1 MKTSIKFLFVLILS
15 LSVVGIAKADS
26 GPMSRQ
32 TTFYFQQNGQPVTQ
46 PVQFTVK
53 CYGTSAIG
61 GEGKLLKIS
70 EASETCQS
78 YGCKFNTTNL
88 FEVYRQNTKYC
99 DLEGQVNGQKFSVNK
114 FVGNNLS
121 GLNCHRAD
129 FNISTSDKYYKET
142 AAYKNCYNAVLKEY
156 YPSWNG
162 DENGNLGNFICHQS
176 LAEVPQN
183 ECAGYGYITINN
195 ICYKF
200 TSETYACI
208 AEKDR
213 KMKLCD
219 QYLEDVTSK
228 LAKDSNGYPF
238 EQICEV
244 NVPVSISN
252 ADNQGTPNIQPTA
265 QNQTPNDQPQ
275 TPVEQTR
282 KNIFNRIIDF
292 FRCSFL
298 KIFGKSC

>member
-1 MKTSIKFLFVLILS
+1 MKATTKIFIVITLCFSFA
-15 LSVVGIAKADS
+15 GIVKADV

-32 TTFYFQQNGQPVTQ
+32 TAFYFQQNGQPITQ
-46 PVQFTVK
+46 QVEFTVK
-53 CYGTSAIG
+53 CYGTSAMG
-61 GEGKLLKIS
+61 SESKLLKIS

-99 DLEGQVNGQKFSVNK
+99 DLEGGVNGQKFSVNK

-129 FNISTSDKYYKET
+129 FNISTGDKYYKKT
-142 AAYKNCYNAVLKEY
+142 PAYKSCYNAVLKEY

-176 LAEVPQN
+176 LVEVPQN

-200 TSETYACI
+200 TNETYACI

-244 NVPVSISN
+244 NVPVSISSTN
-252 ADNQGTPNIQPTA
+252 NQEAPNIQPTT
-265 QNQTPNDQPQ
+265 QNQTPTEQPQ
-275 TPVEQTR
+275 TPTEQPS
-282 KNIFNRIIDF
+282 KNIFIRIIDF